1 MRDVF
6 KYLKD
11 SRKLLE
17 STTSERAA
25 ELGYEYRSR
34 GVWGDP
40 RTGKRYRTDGT
51 RFVEIEEPKKKER
64 DPKEQEP
71 KTLSQFKKDV
81 PQQKQPEEEV
91 PSVVNQMDRVVP
103 GGPTETVI
111 SSGDQKTVE
120 KQLSRG
126 RENVQSPER
135 KKQVAQQASD
145 IIAQLQAEKEAE
157 EKAELEAEAQT
168 QDELEK
174 EMGTP
179 EGPLKEPEEFRTI
192 DQVIVD
198 NRVEEGKNFDNSIA
212 QGDVDIATDESIQRI
227 TDISNTDVDDER
239 FESGRQAQKQFL
251 DHYSQDSE
259 YRSGLNVLSKSV
271 AKAND
276 RTKVNEMMDAI
287 NSGDFERE
295 IPLTK
300 TSSKTVGE
308 LLGDAGIDVNN
319 EEQVKQF
326 SDAYNEISSFIGSD
340 GYWKRGESHELVGS
354 NLGYYEAKHIAE
366 REDLKELDPSGV
378 QTKAFNLSSESQSPL
393 AGLDPVVTD
402 AVFSI
407 LPTPSRDFLSKSG
420 SPKTFYNPTE
430 KGEQSKTANPIR
442 GSAALHMWGMQDGK
456 DAYALSGQRRSPG
469 EFQVEHITPLKS
481 GGRDHIENFGMLLRR
496 VNEPRA
502 DLSFDKFSEQ
512 AKRKR
517 DSVDA
522 DLANPKTRERL
533 ETSYRASS
541 FNSELGSLLGGDV
554 SSLISDDIMNSVNSG
569 LVSKLGQSSAEAL
582 KVTPESYKEYQS
594 KMQGFLKKENL
605 PPNTQV
611 KDMNSNQI
619 NGVFD
624 IMSESLGVDKSKMN
638 EYMGRNLINN
648 YDAGARFVINKDGK
662 LERGRGGTSPTS
674 GAVLNMQN
682 SIMSDDNMSPEE
694 KTGAIKQ
701 ANEYH
706 QQFKKSRANYIDN
719 PDNPESY
726 EGYLSDIVSNVDYLT
741 GEGDSPLTPG
751 RKYDTRLTYSSK
763 NNIDNDT
770 TNAIMSMLS
779 LDSASVAGGKD
790 AFSPGFQK
798 VGLTPKSKEYIKS
811 LRSKLVSSYIKT
823 SGFTE
828 DQIKNPDSLTK
839 TNRKKIEPLISAL
852 ENIDRGL
859 GS

>member
-1 MRDVF
+1 MKDVF

-25 ELGYEYRSR
+25 ELGYEYRAR

-51 RFVEIEEPKKKER
+51 RFVEIQEPEKQEKEPKA
-64 DPKEQEP
+64 QEP

-81 PQQKQPEEEV
+81 PQQQTPPQEET
-91 PSVVNQMDRVVP
+91 PSVADQNSRNVP
-103 GGPTETVI
+103 GGPTETAL
-111 SSGDQKTVE
+111 SSGDKETVV

-126 RENVQSPER
+126 RENVQSPTR
-135 KKQVAQQASD
+135 KKQIEQQAD
-145 IIAQLQAEKEAE
+145 DLIAQLQAEKEAE
-157 EKAELEAEAQT
+157 DTAAAEAEV
-168 QDELEK
+168 DEFKKLVKDAGEPTK
-174 EMGTP
+174 QP
-179 EGPLKEPEEFRTI
+179 EDFKTI
-192 DQVIVD
+192 DQTIVD
-198 NRVEEGKNFDNSIA
+198 RRVEEGKNFDNSIT
-212 QGDVDIATDESIQRI
+212 QGDVDIATHESIQRV
-227 TDISNTDVDDER
+227 TEISETDVDDAR
-239 FESGRQAQKQFL
+239 FDKGREAQKRFL
-251 DHYSQDSE
+251 DHYSKDSE
-259 YRSGLNVLSKSV
+259 YRSGLNTLSKSV

-287 NSGDFERE
+287 SSGDFERE

-300 TSSKTVGE
+300 TSSKTVTE
-308 LLGDAGIDVNN
+308 LLEDAGIDVNDD
-319 EEQVKQF
+319 EKVKQF
-326 SDAYNEISSFIGSD
+326 YDTYNTISQFIGSD

-354 NLGYYEAKHIAE
+354 NLGYYESKHIAE

-378 QTKAFNLSSESQSPL
+378 QTKAFNVSSEAQSSL
-393 AGLDPVVTD
+393 ADLDPIVTD

-407 LPTPSRDFLSKSG
+407 LPTPARDFLSKSG
-420 SPKTFYNPTE
+420 SPKTFYDPRE
-430 KGEQSKTANPIR
+430 ESGQGKTANPIR
-442 GSAALHMWGMQDGK
+442 GSAALHMWAMQDGR
-456 DAYALSGQRRSPG
+456 DAYTLSGQRRSPG
-469 EFQVEHITPLKS
+469 EFQVEHIVPLKS
-481 GGRDHIENFGMLLRR
+481 GGKDEISNFGMLLRR

-502 DLSFDKFSEQ
+502 DLDFDKFIDQ

-517 DSVDA
+517 DSVDS
-522 DLANPKTRERL
+522 DLANPKTRERF

-541 FNSELGSLLGGDV
+541 FNSELAPSLGGDV
-554 SSLISDDIMNSVNSG
+554 FSLMSDDIMNSVNSG
-569 LVSKLGQSSAEAL
+569 LETKLGKDSSAKL
-582 KVTPESYKEYQS
+582 KVTPENYKEYQT
-594 KMQGFLKKENL
+594 KMSSYLEKEKL
-605 PPNTQV
+605 APNTQV

-648 YDAGARFVINKDGK
+648 YDAGARFVISKDGK
-662 LERGRGGTSPTS
+662 LEKGRGGTSPTS

-682 SIMSDDNMSPEE
+682 SIISDDSMSPEE
-694 KTGAIKQ
+694 KTKAINQ

-706 QQFKKSRANYIDN
+706 QQFKKSRNTYIEN
-719 PDNPESY
+719 PDSPEAY
-726 EGYLSDIVSNVDYLT
+726 EGYLNDVVNNIDYLT
-741 GEGDSPLTPG
+741 GEGDSPLKPN
-751 RKYDTRLTYSSK
+751 RKYDTRLTYSTK

-770 TNAIMSMLS
+770 ANAIMSMLS
-779 LDSASVAGGKD
+779 LDTASVSGGKD

-798 VGLTPKSKEYIKS
+798 VDLTPKAKEHIKS
-811 LRSKLVSSYIKT
+811 LRGKLISSYVKT

-828 DQIKNPDSLTK
+828 DQIMNPDSLTK
-839 TNRKKIEPLISAL
+839 SKRKKIEPLINAL